1 LAVKINAVDE
11 MIAAHA
17 AELQAAAA
25 REAAD
30 AKPEWLADPDELERP
45 EETDLPQLPKTNTH
59 HTAENRRASD
69 ARETDR
75 VGIVPPDDPRTYHD
89 GHWYAWSEDRGRMV
103 AVTDAEILRRADRIR
118 GQSVVEHAGTTSPVV
133 EPTTEIVSSKPG
145 KVPTVTQ
152 LRSMVE
158 QRADIGTHRHLWS
171 EAMVKAV
178 QEWAS
183 YKQSLTGKAKIR
195 SLEQWGV
202 ALSRIENVVMMQGW
216 PAVADMIEKAIANG
230 WQGWEH
236 ETGDRKARGM
246 AGGRIYSQLEKAK
259 VKYDPLPE

>member
-1 LAVKINAVDE
+1 
-11 MIAAHA
+11 
-17 AELQAAAA
+17 
-25 REAAD
+25 
-30 AKPEWLADPDELERP
+30 
-45 EETDLPQLPKTNTH
+45 
-59 HTAENRRASD
+59 
-69 ARETDR
+69 
-75 VGIVPPDDPRTYHD
+75 
-89 GHWYAWSEDRGRMV
+89 MV
-103 AVTDAEILRRADRIR
+103 AVTDEEILRRADEIR
-118 GQSVVEHAGTTSPVV
+118 GRLIVEHAGSTTPVV
-133 EPTTEIVSSKPG
+133 EPVKEFVSSKPG

-152 LRSMVE
+152 LRGMVE

-216 PAVADMIEKAIANG
+216 PPVADMIEKAIANG

-236 ETGDRKARGM
+236 DTNDRKSRGV
-246 AGGRIYSQLEKAK
+246 AGGRIYSQLEKAQ

>member
-1 LAVKINAVDE
+1 
-11 MIAAHA
+11 
-17 AELQAAAA
+17 
-25 REAAD
+25 
-30 AKPEWLADPDELERP
+30 
-45 EETDLPQLPKTNTH
+45 
-59 HTAENRRASD
+59 
-69 ARETDR
+69 
-75 VGIVPPDDPRTYHD
+75 
-89 GHWYAWSEDRGRMV
+89 MV
-103 AVTDAEILRRADRIR
+103 AVTDEEILRRADEIR
-118 GQSVVEHAGTTSPVV
+118 GQAIVEHAGTTSPVV